1 MKKPH
6 VIVRRCDDYDM
17 SAISAIINESVNDLK
32 LKIPFRETFLLNQM
46 W

>member
-32 LKIPFRETFLLNQM
+32 LKIPFRGTFLLNQM
-46 W
+46 L